1 MPSAMSELA
10 PLHLLVLT
18 GDTSSRLEIAAQG
31 VVQVGR
37 DPQCEIVLDDA
48 AASRR
53 HAKLVNADGRLTVT
67 DLDSR
72 NGTQVNGERIIG
84 AQVLTR
90 GDIVSIGS
98 SHIIVQGDARSSSA
112 RVLPMDELRQRLIEE
127 VDRSLRYHRSLAL
140 LALVVEEPPPTGAL
154 AWILATTLPSVR
166 VIGSDDARLIVA
178 LLPEHHAAGARALGQ
193 RVVETLSDQGGRARA
208 AVAVY
213 PDDGGNADSLI
224 AGVRTAARRA
234 EVGEVVV
241 GGGVAHVRRL
251 GEREV
256 IVADPAMVRIYEL
269 IERLARSNLTVLI
282 CGETGSGKE
291 NAAFAVHHGSPR
303 AGQTFLTLNCA
314 ALQDTLLESEL
325 FGHKKGAFSGAT
337 SDKIGLLEQASGG
350 TVFLDEVG
358 ELSLAAQAKLLRSI
372 ENRRIIRLGDTHER
386 EIDIRIVAA
395 TNRDLEQEVA
405 AKRFRQDLY
414 FRLSTALVHL
424 PPLRE
429 RPGEIPILA
438 RAFLQRACEAAE
450 RDIPGLSGP
459 VMARLTAYHW
469 PGNVRELSNVI
480 RYVAAIATGPVVEI
494 THLPA
499 AVFASGQPDRDTGDT
514 NAATAAATAA
524 TGPRSADAGSEPRFR
539 PIADELRE
547 LEMLRMTQA
556 LDASDGVQ
564 TQAARLLG
572 MPIRTFVHKLK
583 RYGMTAK
590 SRS

>member
-1 MPSAMSELA
+1 
-10 PLHLLVLT
+10 VLT
-18 GDTSSRLEIAAQG
+18 GDTSSRLEVA
-31 VVQVGR
+31 VHSVLHVGR
-37 DPQCEIVLDDA
+37 DPQCEIALDDG

-72 NGTQVNGERIIG
+72 NGTQVNGERIAG

-90 GDIVSIGS
+90 GDIISIGA
-98 SHIIVQGDARSSSA
+98 SHIIVQGNARSSNA
-112 RVLPMDELRQRLIEE
+112 RFLSMDELRQRTAEE
-127 VDRSLRYHRSLAL
+127 VDRSLRYHRSLAI
-140 LALVVEEPPPTGAL
+140 LALLLEEPPPAGTLPRML
-154 AWILATTLPSVR
+154 AATLPSVQ
-166 VIGSDDARLIVA
+166 VIGSDEARLVLA
-178 LLPEHHAAGARALGQ
+178 LLPEHYATGARALGQ
-193 RVVETLSDQGGRARA
+193 RVVDALIDQGGRVRA

-213 PDDGGNADSLI
+213 PDDGGSADSLI
-224 AGVRTAARRA
+224 ASVRAAARRA
-234 EVGEVVV
+234 DIGEVAL
-241 GGGVAHVRRL
+241 GGSVAHVRRL

-256 IVADPAMVRIYEL
+256 IVADPAMLRIYEL
-269 IERLARSNLTVLI
+269 IERLARSDLTVLI

-303 AGQTFLTLNCA
+303 ASRTFLTLNCA

-337 SDKIGLLEQASGG
+337 SDKIGLLEQADGG

-358 ELSLAAQAKLLRSI
+358 ELSLAAQAKLLRCI

-386 EIDIRIVAA
+386 AIDIRIVAA

-405 AKRFRQDLY
+405 ARRFRDDLY
-414 FRLSTALVHL
+414 FRLSSALVHL

-438 RAFLQRACEAAE
+438 RTFLQKACAAAGRE
-450 RDIPGLSGP
+450 VPELSGP
-459 VMARLTAYHW
+459 AMARLTAYHW

-480 RYVAAIATGPVVEI
+480 RYVAATASGPVVEI

-499 AVFASGQPDRDTGDT
+499 SVFASGQPGHDSD
-514 NAATAAATAA
+514 AATAAATTAATATTA
-524 TGPRSADAGSEPRFR
+524 TGPHGASAASEPRFR
-539 PIADELRE
+539 PLADELRE

-556 LDASDGVQ
+556 LEASDGVQ
-564 TQAARLLG
+564 TQAARLLN

-583 RYGMTAK
+583 RYKLNVKA
-590 SRS
+590 RP